1 MIYCIQIVPFQ
12 GSSFISRSRA
22 RISGMIS
29 EREDEEERDVT
40 EERKTTS
47 LEVRLMRLLDDYY
60 E

>member
-1 MIYCIQIVPFQ
+1 MIWCIQIVPFE

-29 EREDEEERDVT
+29 EREDEEERNMI

-47 LEVRLMRLLDDYY
+47 LEVTLMRLLDDWN